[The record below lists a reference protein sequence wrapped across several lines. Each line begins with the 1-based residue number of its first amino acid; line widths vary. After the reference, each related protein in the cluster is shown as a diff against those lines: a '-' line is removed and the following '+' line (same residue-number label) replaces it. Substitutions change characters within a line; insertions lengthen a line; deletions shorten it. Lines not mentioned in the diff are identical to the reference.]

1 MARHRVDPRSVS
13 RAAPAG
19 STASTRPGRRHA
31 ASLNRSRETAE
42 SSTHDRARRV
52 TSSSVIA
59 RRIAL
64 PAATFAVAGVVTV
77 GGAVAFASSPGDGSV
92 PQQRL
97 ASSAPAAVP
106 STRTETPAATD
117 TPAGGVTT
125 LAQVG
130 AVTTSAPTT
139 VGGQPAGSVAPSAN
153 DAAAISAAIKHSDLT
168 SQVPSDDYRVVDAK
182 LSRSDPTWAWA
193 QLLPVTDTID
203 RAQGVLHRTA
213 SGWQLV
219 QLGSYEVGCSV
230 APAQVLAD
238 LALECPPP
246 GSSDFGG

>member
-1 MARHRVDPRSVS
+1 V
-13 RAAPAG
+13 
-19 STASTRPGRRHA
+19 
-31 ASLNRSRETAE
+31 L
-42 SSTHDRARRV
+42 
-52 TSSSVIA
+52 A

-77 GGAVAFASSPGDGSV
+77 GGAVAFASGPGDGTV
-92 PQQRL
+92 ARPRP

-106 STRTETPAATD
+106 STQTETPAATD
-117 TPAGGVTT
+117 TPAGGTT
-125 LAQVG
+125 LAQV
-130 AVTTSAPTT
+130 AEVTTSALPA
-139 VGGQPAGSVAPSAN
+139 VGGQPAGSVAPSAS

-213 SGWQLV
+213 SGWQLI

-246 GSSDFGG
+246 GSSDVGG